1 MSTNPRPQ
9 RPASEDVQI
18 SMGGSGGGSGDGVPD
33 RLPPISE
40 KDQRFP
46 YCIVWTPIPV
56 LTWLL
61 PMIGHMGICTSTGVI
76 RDFAGP
82 YFVSEDNMAFGR
94 PTRYL
99 RLHPKYVEGGSYAWD
114 EAVSKAS
121 VLYGTRMHNIFCDN
135 CHSHVATALIN
146 MRYKDSTGWNMVILS
161 MWLFVCGR
169 YVGIGG
175 FIKSWLPFAIFVTV
189 CVLLG
194 VYF

>member
-1 MSTNPRPQ
+1 MSSNHQ
-9 RPASEDVQI
+9 RQPSQDVEINMARSEGGAS
-18 SMGGSGGGSGDGVPD
+18 VPE
-33 RLPPISE
+33 RLPPVNAD
-40 KDQRFP
+40 DQRFP

-56 LTWLL
+56 LTWIL
-61 PMIGHMGICTSTGVI
+61 PLIGHMGICTSSGVI

-94 PTRYL
+94 PARYL
-99 RLHPKYVEGGSYAWD
+99 RLHPKYVNGGSNAWD

-121 VLYGTRMHNIFCDN
+121 VLYGTRTHNIFCDN

-146 MRYKDSTGWNMVILS
+146 MRYKDSSSWNMVILCF
-161 MWLFVCGR
+161 WIFFCGR
-169 YVGIGG
+169 YVGILG
-175 FIKSWLPFAIFVTV
+175 FIKTWLPFAILVTI

>member
-1 MSTNPRPQ
+1 MTTNPSHQ
-9 RPASEDVQI
+9 SQEDVQI
-18 SMGGSGGGSGDGVPD
+18 TMGGSGAGSGNAGALE
-33 RLPPISE
+33 RLPPINPAE
-40 KDQRFP
+40 QRFP

-61 PMIGHMGICTSTGVI
+61 PMIGHMGICTSAGVI
-76 RDFAGP
+76 RDFAGA
-82 YFVSEDNMAFGR
+82 YYVSEDDMAFGR

-99 RLHPKYVEGGSYAWD
+99 RLQPKLVEGGSYAWD

-121 VLYGTRMHNIFCDN
+121 VLYGTRIHNIFCDN

-146 MRYKDSTGWNMVILS
+146 MRYKNSTGWNMLILS

-169 YVGIGG
+169 YVGFGG
-175 FIKSWLPFAIFVTV
+175 VLKTWLPFVILLTLSI
-189 CVLLG
+189 LLG

>member
-1 MSTNPRPQ
+1 MTTNPSHQ
-9 RPASEDVQI
+9 SQEDVQI
-18 SMGGSGGGSGDGVPD
+18 TMGGSGAGSGSAGGAPEK
-33 RLPPISE
+33 LPPINPE
-40 KDQRFP
+40 EQRFP

-61 PMIGHMGICTSTGVI
+61 PMIGHMGICTSAGVI
-76 RDFAGP
+76 RDFAGA
-82 YFVSEDNMAFGR
+82 YYVSEDNMGFGR

-99 RLHPKYVEGGSYAWD
+99 RLHPKFVEGGSYAWD

-121 VLYGTRMHNIFCDN
+121 VLYGTRIHNIFCDN

-146 MRYKDSTGWNMVILS
+146 MRYKNSTGWNMLILS

-169 YVGIGG
+169 YVGFGG
-175 FIKSWLPFAIFVTV
+175 VLKTWLPFAILLGL
-189 CVLLG
+189 CILLG